1 MPSFDYT
8 SRDYLSIKQDILDRA
23 SVMIPEWTA
32 RNSSDFGMVLVDLW
46 AYIGDVLHYYVDRAA
61 AETYLETAT
70 QKSSV
75 LAIANLLDY
84 RPLFQTAS
92 SGTVTIAAT
101 NAAHSNT
108 ITIPANTGFVAPATD
123 SLPAVYFTSTASAS
137 MGPSVSSVVVSV
149 EEGKF
154 QNLESPVQSVTRL
167 STSNGVSGQR
177 FNLRYTGAIAS
188 SVAVY
193 VYEGA
198 VVGGAAT
205 AVQYRY
211 SSAIE
216 NEPSTSTVF
225 GLEVTADGVMQ
236 VIFGNGVNGKIPNSG
251 AEIKVSYRYGKGAEG
266 NISSG
271 RVTQYDSGAE
281 VASTTIASSSAMVG
295 GSDSESVES
304 MKANIPLLFRT
315 QDRAV
320 SLQDF
325 KDLALR
331 VPQVAKATCTRA
343 GSTVTVYGVPYQ
355 NNYEESASASIT
367 ISSQIQSE
375 IISYFSSRTVIGAS
389 VVAAPSVTLT
399 PINITAT
406 VYVKPEY
413 VAQWVKDN
421 VETAIKNLFKFEVVS
436 FGQTLSLGEVYRTIY
451 AVEGVDY
458 ATISVFS
465 TTTGVSNTVVADA
478 DKLLRRGTVSLTTSG
493 GITGTLV

>member
-8 SRDYLSIKQDILDRA
+8 SRDYLSIRQDILDRA
-23 SVMIPEWTA
+23 SRLVPEWTA
-32 RNSSDFGMVLVDLW
+32 RNTSDFGVMLVDLW

-70 QKSSV
+70 QKSSI

-84 RPLFQTAS
+84 KPLFQTSS

-101 NAAHSNT
+101 NANHSDT
-108 ITIPANTGFVAPATD
+108 ITIPLSTGFVAPSTD
-123 SLPAVYFTSTASAS
+123 NLPTVYFTSTASAS
-137 MGPSVSSVVVSV
+137 MGPSVASVVVAV
-149 EEGKF
+149 EEGKYV
-154 QNLESPVQSVTRL
+154 NLESPVQSVTRL
-167 STSNGVSGQR
+167 STSNGSAGQR
-177 FNLRYTGAIAS
+177 FNLRYTGAVAS
-188 SVAVY
+188 SVSVY
-193 VYEGA
+193 VYEG
-198 VVGGAAT
+198 VVVSGSPT
-205 AVQYRY
+205 AVQYNY

-216 NEPSTSTVF
+216 NESANATVF

-251 AEIKVSYRYGKGAEG
+251 AEVKVSYRYGQGATG

-271 RVTQYDSGAE
+271 RVTTYDTGSS
-281 VASTTIASSSAMVG
+281 VANTTISSSSLMSG
-295 GSDSESVES
+295 GSDSESIES

-331 VPQVAKATCTRA
+331 VPQVAKATCTVA
-343 GSTVTVYGVPYQ
+343 GSTVTVIGVPYQ
-355 NNYEESASASIT
+355 TNYESYGSST
-367 ISSQIQSE
+367 IS
-375 IISYFSSRTVIGAS
+375 ISSLLQTGIVNYFTPRIMVGAS
-389 VVAAPSVTLT
+389 VVAASSVTLS
-399 PINITAT
+399 PVNITAT

-413 VAQWVKDN
+413 VAQWVKTS
-421 VETAIKNLFKFEVVS
+421 VETAINGLFTFEAVS
-436 FGQTLSLGEVYRTIY
+436 FGQTLSLGEIYRTIY
-451 AVEGVDY
+451 EVEGVDY

-465 TTTGVSNTVVADA
+465 LTTGVSNTIVADA
-478 DKLLRRGTVSLTTSG
+478 NKLLRKGTVSLTTSG

>member
-1 MPSFDYT
+1 MSSFDYT
-8 SRDYLSIKQDILDRA
+8 SRDYLSIKQDILERA
-23 SVMIPEWTA
+23 STMIPEWTA
-32 RNSSDFGMVLVDLW
+32 RNASDFGMVLVDLW
-46 AYIGDVLHYYVDRAA
+46 AYIGDILHYYVDRAA

-84 RPLFQTAS
+84 KPLFQTSS
-92 SGTVTIAAT
+92 SGTVTVAAS
-101 NAAHSNT
+101 NANHADT
-108 ITIPANTGFVAPATD
+108 ITIPINTSFVAPATD
-123 SLPAVYFTSTASAS
+123 NLPAVYFTSTASAS

-149 EEGKF
+149 EEGKY
-154 QNLESPVQSVTRL
+154 QNLEAPVQSITRL
-167 STSNGVSGQR
+167 STSNGVGGQR

-188 SVAVY
+188 SVSVY
-193 VYEGA
+193 VYEG
-198 VVGGAAT
+198 VVVNGSPA

-211 SSAIE
+211 TSSIE
-216 NEPSTSTVF
+216 NEPSTSAVF
-225 GLEVTADGVMQ
+225 TLEVTADGIMQ
-236 VIFGNGVNGKIPNSG
+236 VIFGNGVNGKIPNAG
-251 AEIKVSYRYGKGAEG
+251 AEVKVSYRYGQGVVG

-271 RVTQYDSGAE
+271 RVTLYDSGSA
-281 VASTTIASSSAMVG
+281 VANTTILSSSAMSG
-295 GSDSESVES
+295 GTDSESVES

-355 NNYEESASASIT
+355 NNYEDSGSATIA
-367 ISSQIQSE
+367 ISSLIQSE
-375 IISYFSSRTVIGAS
+375 ILKYFEARTVIGAS
-389 VVAAPSVTLT
+389 VIAAPSVTLT
-399 PINITAT
+399 PINVTAT
-406 VYVKPEY
+406 IYVKPEY
-413 VAQWVKDN
+413 VAQWVKDS
-421 VETAIKNLFKFEVVS
+421 VTDAIKTLFKFESVS
-436 FGQTLSLGEVYRTIY
+436 FGQVLSLGEVYRTIY

-465 TTTGVSNTVVADA
+465 TSTGVSNTITADA
-478 DKLLRRGTVSLTTSG
+478 DKLLRRGTLSLTTSG

>member
-23 SVMIPEWTA
+23 SVLVPEWTS

-46 AYIGDVLHYYVDRAA
+46 AYIGDILHYYVDRAA

-84 RPLFQTAS
+84 RPLFQTSS
-92 SGTVTIAAT
+92 SGTVTISAT
-101 NAAHSNT
+101 NPTHSDT
-108 ITIPANTGFVAPATD
+108 IVVPVNTGFVAPATD
-123 SLPAVYFTSTASAS
+123 SLPIVYFTSTTSAS
-137 MGPSVSSVVVSV
+137 MGPSVSSIVVSV
-149 EEGKF
+149 EEGKY

-167 STSNGVSGQR
+167 STSNGTSGQR

-188 SVAVY
+188 SVVVY
-193 VYEGA
+193 VYEG
-198 VVGGAAT
+198 VVVDGAAT

-211 SSAIE
+211 TSALE
-216 NEPSTSTVF
+216 NEPANTTVF
-225 GLEVTADGVMQ
+225 GIEVTADGVMQ
-236 VIFGNGVNGKIPNSG
+236 ILFGNGVNGKIPNSG
-251 AEIKVSYRYGKGAEG
+251 AEVKVSYRYGKGVVG

-271 RVTQYDSGAE
+271 RVTQFDSGSQ
-281 VASTTIASSSAMVG
+281 VTNTTITSSSAMTG
-295 GSDSESVES
+295 GTDSESVES

-331 VPQVAKATCTRA
+331 VPQVAKATCTRV

-355 NNYEESASASIT
+355 NNYEESGAATIA
-367 ISSQIQSE
+367 ISSLIQSE
-375 IISYFSSRTVIGAS
+375 ILKYFESRTVIGAS

-406 VYVKPEY
+406 IYVKPEY

-421 VETAIKNLFKFEVVS
+421 VEIAIKNLFKFESVS

-478 DKLLRRGTVSLTTSG
+478 DKLLRRGTLSLTTSG